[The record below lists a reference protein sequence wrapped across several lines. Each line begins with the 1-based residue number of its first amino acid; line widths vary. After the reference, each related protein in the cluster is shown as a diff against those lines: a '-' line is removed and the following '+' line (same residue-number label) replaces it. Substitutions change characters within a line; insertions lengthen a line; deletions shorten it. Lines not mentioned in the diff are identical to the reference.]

1 MEEQQPV
8 TPKRKVGRPRKVKPE
23 EVLVFAPVISDP
35 ENGEVFPC
43 DPHDVGEEMLSQL
56 NLMQWTIS
64 PEAQSDYQQPLPF
77 SESLGK
83 KSDALIFEP
92 DFRDGNI
99 VGVSLIP
106 KDQPPLPFRK
116 RPTQHDRV
124 IAGRAKKRGLT
135 IDEYIAWLGE
145 QQVRSHN
152 ITRSN

>member
-64 PEAQSDYQQPLPF
+64 P
-77 SESLGK
+77 
-83 KSDALIFEP
+83 
-92 DFRDGNI
+92 
-99 VGVSLIP
+99 
-106 KDQPPLPFRK
+106 
-116 RPTQHDRV
+116 
-124 IAGRAKKRGLT
+124 
-135 IDEYIAWLGE
+135 
-145 QQVRSHN
+145 RS
-152 ITRSN
+152 SK